1 MAIGEAPV
9 LETLTD
15 INAVSIARSEF
26 DPATLIL
33 VRAAALVAVGAPR
46 ASYLMHIG
54 AALESGVTVKDVQDV
69 LVAVAPIVGAPRVIT
84 AARNIT
90 EALGVAIAVLE
101 DLEAAESDARAAQ
114 TSGNGTT
121 ADAAS

>member
-9 LETLTD
+9 LEALTD

-33 VRAAALVAVGAPR
+33 VRAAALVAVDAPPM
-46 ASYLMHIG
+46 SYLMHIG
-54 AALESGVTVKDVQDV
+54 AALESGVTVKDIQDV
-69 LVAVAPIVGAPRVIT
+69 LVAVAPITGAPRVLT

-90 EALGVAIAVLE
+90 QALGVAIALLE
-101 DLEAAESDARAAQ
+101 DMEDAEADAQAS
-114 TSGNGTT
+114 SGNGSR
-121 ADAAS
+121 ADSAS